1 MEDFCI
7 EVNVAEVARTVF
19 IFAMASFADI
29 GPAHRSEARIV
40 QASPDGLSVH
50 CDLHTIHAIL
60 LTVHRNRLSASAGK
74 EKCPHLLGTGIVR
87 ARHKEIDIFNA
98 V

>member
-1 MEDFCI
+1 MEDFRI

-60 LTVHRNRLSASAGK
+60 LTVLPLRYRVLNHFFRRENAEVNLAD
-74 EKCPHLLGTGIVR
+74 R
-87 ARHKEIDIFNA
+87 AKRRYSS